1 MKQPKEFGLIKQS
14 LREIKDVKRHLMRV
28 EAMLVEDQLTMGDWK
43 EIEKAREEIRKG
55 KYLTLEQLKKEL
67 RTK

>member
-14 LREIKDVKRHLMRV
+14 LKEIKDVKRHLMRV
-28 EAMLVEDQLTMGDWK
+28 EAMLVEDQLTMGDWR